1 MMIKKRLA
9 VLACMA
15 LMAAGS
21 MVAEAENRLE
31 QKAVLGG
38 TIHSVVSSGAK
49 VTEGTVLAEVGTL
62 AGDVPAAKAS
72 ADGIVAEVRV
82 KPGQDVNRGDIIV
95 VLEIEDE

>member
-21 MVAEAENRLE
+21 MVAEAENRLD

-38 TIHSVVSSGAK
+38 TIHSVVSSGAR
-49 VTEGTVLAEVGTL
+49 VTEGTVLAEVGHWL
-62 AGDVPAAKAS
+62 VMCRLPRLRQMALL
-72 ADGIVAEVRV
+72 R
-82 KPGQDVNRGDIIV
+82 R
-95 VLEIEDE
+95 